1 MTPEQRQYAIGGD
14 RDRLRDPDHRDR
26 VGGQRGDPMSQ
37 RRVVLVLVVIAIAAA
52 IIGLMM
58 QPQGAH

>member
-1 MTPEQRQYAIGGD
+1 
-14 RDRLRDPDHRDR
+14 
-26 VGGQRGDPMSQ
+26 MSQ
-37 RRVVLVLVVIAIAAA
+37 RRIVLVLVAIAIGAA

>member
-1 MTPEQRQYAIGGD
+1 MTQRTT
-14 RDRLRDPDHRDR
+14 
-26 VGGQRGDPMSQ
+26 
-37 RRVVLVLVVIAIAAA
+37 VLVLVAIAIGAA